1 MLETLEIPLDAIKEW
16 TEKETK
22 SLVEPLR
29 GNAKKYLN
37 DTKNKLEELLESCE
51 KLIEDAN
58 KEIEKGSKK
67 TYRRAKALHKL
78 ADSFVNSIEDI
89 KIPEEISAITL
100 KETAEQIGKK
110 LQAIDIERV
119 RWWRPISPFFIMSR
133 RRFDVMLKRAQ
144 DSAKALNDF
153 LAKEYVKAEN
163 AENVS
168 SKIEELKQYIAH
180 LREVE
185 ESKETRKQDEATL
198 ENQITETKQKIDLIQ
213 TKNEIVEL
221 AQTNETIEELADKVK
236 HELRHLQKP
245 LTKFQTLVNN
255 PGYSLPPEAT
265 MKLNEYVSNP
275 FDALATETNG
285 YPVLKLILQKMDIAI
300 DNDKVKLKSTRL
312 RKAKD
317 QIDSI
322 LNKKALVALQERC
335 REAFSKKGKLAN
347 SGIIS
352 ETRNEKAEL
361 QEHLNDLERKK
372 KVLENRDRLFEKDHK
387 DAQTRVEEQKKLLE
401 KSVSELSNK
410 SVRVVLG

>member
-1 MLETLEIPLDAIKEW
+1 MPETLEIPLSAIKEW

-29 GNAKKYLN
+29 ANAKKYLN
-37 DTKNKLEELLESCE
+37 DTKNKLEELLDSSE
-51 KLIEDAN
+51 KLIEDAD
-58 KEIEKGSKK
+58 KELAKGSKK

-78 ADSFVNSIEDI
+78 AEGFSSSIEEI

-100 KETAEQIGKK
+100 KETAEQIGKT
-110 LQAIDIERV
+110 LRTMDIERT

-144 DSAKALNDF
+144 DSLRAFDDF
-153 LAKEYVKAEN
+153 LAKEYVKAET

-168 SKIEELKQYIAH
+168 SKIEELKQFIAH
-180 LREVE
+180 LREIE
-185 ESKETRKQDEATL
+185 ESKETRKQDEIVL
-198 ENQITETKQKIDLIQ
+198 ENQITETQQKIDAIQ
-213 TKNEIVEL
+213 TKDEIVEL
-221 AQTNETIEELADKVK
+221 AQTNDTIEQLTEKVR

-245 LTKFQTLVNN
+245 LMKFQTLVNN
-255 PGYSLPPEAT
+255 PGYSLTPEAT
-265 MKLNEYVSNP
+265 QKLNDYVSNP
-275 FDALATETNG
+275 FDALATETDG
-285 YPVLKLILQKMDIAI
+285 YPVLKVILQKMDTAI

-322 LNKKALVALQERC
+322 LNKKALVVLQQRC
-335 REAFSKKGKLAN
+335 RETLSKKGELAE

-352 ETRNEKAEL
+352 ETRNERAEL
-361 QEHLNDLERKK
+361 HDCLKDLERKK

-401 KSVSELSNK
+401 KSVFEVSNK
-410 SVRVVLG
+410 NIRVVIG